1 MTTTTTEA
9 IDATPTTKSPAKAT
23 KKGKTGARSAHVA
36 PKQAKAAKKASTAKK
51 APTAKKDAKAVKPA
65 TREGSRKEAILALLQ
80 RDTGAT
86 LAELMKTTGW
96 QAHSVRGFLS
106 GTIGKKMGLKLSS
119 AKNEAGERVYS
130 ITK

>member
-1 MTTTTTEA
+1 MTTTITEA
-9 IDATPTTKSPAKAT
+9 TEATPATKGSAKAT
-23 KKGKTGARSAHVA
+23 KKTKTGARSAHVT
-36 PKQAKAAKKASTAKK
+36 PKQAKATKKATPAKK

-65 TREGSRKEAILALLQ
+65 TREGSRKAEMLVLLQ
-80 RDTGAT
+80 RPGGAT